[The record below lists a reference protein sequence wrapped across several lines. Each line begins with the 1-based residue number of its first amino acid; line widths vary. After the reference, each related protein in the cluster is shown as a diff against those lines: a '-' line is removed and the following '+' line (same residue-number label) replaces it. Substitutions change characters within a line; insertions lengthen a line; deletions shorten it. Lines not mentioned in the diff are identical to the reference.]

1 VVHILNS
8 HSLIDELR
16 EQTDTTDLTVSE
28 HLRDYGTGTITVSEY
43 LANNYPP
50 RAPIHSSSTS
60 SLPELEAYRFGGPI
74 SMVSRRSSSTT
85 SSESMMI
92 GNNSNNNTQTSME
105 DDKKFQMGADDEEMK
120 RARRRM
126 KNKISAQESRRRKK
140 EYVDAL
146 ELKMKQRD
154 QEKRLLT
161 EKVTELEDRVRQLV
175 DQLFHAKQNNR
186 ENTSTT
192 MTDTEPFVRR
202 RTTDAGTQT
211 GICLECYLQT
221 PSKVLLTERQI
232 KHETEEEFPSNE
244 LTNEKEL
251 DPSDCLNHQTSTQTS
266 PYKKTFIDD
275 FHPEN
280 ERFHPENERFH
291 PYRINREHY
300 QEIPE
305 NRDRFRPS
313 ESHRRSSVSYPK
325 SPERYSSP
333 HMARY
338 SPTANRSASP
348 SHVSD
353 RAPTNPNLDRDLRQ
367 NSMVLPPQATFRRIS
382 NASPPSAEK
391 MIPYSKY

>member
-1 VVHILNS
+1 M
-8 HSLIDELR
+8 
-16 EQTDTTDLTVSE
+16 TVMDRS
-28 HLRDYGTGTITVSEY
+28 
-43 LANNYPP
+43 PP
-50 RAPIHSSSTS
+50 RVPIHSSSTS

-85 SSESMMI
+85 SSENMMI

-105 DDKKFQMGADDEEMK
+105 DDKKFQMGGDDEEMK

-211 GICLECYLQT
+211 GICLDCYLQT

-244 LTNEKEL
+244 LTNENEL
-251 DPSDCLNHQTSTQTS
+251 DPTDCLNHQTSTQTS

-280 ERFHPENERFH
+280 ERFHP
-291 PYRINREHY
+291 YRINREHY
-300 QEIPE
+300 REIPE
-305 NRDRFRPS
+305 NRDRFREIADFQENREHVRYSSSLSYQPS